1 MSQTPAPSAQRLWR
15 RWRKT
20 VNSMRISVRLGKH
33 IPEHAAD
40 LLRRR
45 LEFALSRFSARVRQ
59 VSARVADRNGPRGGI
74 DKSCVVTLLLERS
87 TRPIVIEDSDVD
99 PMVAIDRAAE
109 RAGRTVAR
117 ALARRLDR

>member
-1 MSQTPAPSAQRLWR
+1 
-15 RWRKT
+15 
-20 VNSMRISVRLGKH
+20 MRISVRVGKH
-33 IPEHAAD
+33 IPEVAAD

-59 VSARVADRNGPRGGI
+59 VSARVADLNGPRGGI
-74 DKSCVVTLLLERS
+74 DKRCVITLRRERS

-99 PMVAIDRAAE
+99 PMVAIDRAAD

-117 ALARRLDR
+117 ALSRRLDR